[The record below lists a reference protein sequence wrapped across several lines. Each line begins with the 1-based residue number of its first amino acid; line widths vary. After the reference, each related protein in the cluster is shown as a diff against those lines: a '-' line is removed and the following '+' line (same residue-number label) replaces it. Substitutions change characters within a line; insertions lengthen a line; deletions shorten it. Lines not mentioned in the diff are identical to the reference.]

1 MADTVYKKIELV
13 GTSTESFS
21 AAAAN
26 AVDKAKKTVRGM
38 RWFEVTEQRGR
49 ISDGDGDIV
58 EYQTTIQI
66 GFHLE

>member
-1 MADTVYKKIELV
+1 MADSVYKKIELV

-26 AVDKAKKTVRGM
+26 AVARAKKTVRGM

-49 ISDGDGDIV
+49 IADGAIN
-58 EYQTTIQI
+58 EYQVAIQV
-66 GFHLE
+66 GFRLE

>member
-1 MADTVYKKIELV
+1 MANTVYKKIDLV
-13 GTSTESFS
+13 GTSSESFS

-26 AVDKAKKTVRGM
+26 AVAKAKETVRGM

-49 ISDGDGDIV
+49 IADDNIV
-58 EYQTTIQI
+58 EYQTTIQV

>member
-13 GTSTESFS
+13 GTSTQSFS
-21 AAAAN
+21 EAAAN
-26 AVDKAKKTVRGM
+26 AVAKAKETVRGM

-49 ISDGDGDIV
+49 VSDENVV
-58 EYQTTIQI
+58 EYQTTIQV

>member
-1 MADTVYKKIELV
+1 MAEPVYKKVELV

-26 AVDKAKKTVRGM
+26 AVAKARKTVRGM

-49 ISDGDGDIV
+49 IADEDVV
-58 EYQTTIQI
+58 EYQSTILV
-66 GFHLE
+66 GFRLE

>member
-26 AVDKAKKTVRGM
+26 AVDKAKKTVIRL
-38 RWFEVTEQRGR
+38 
-49 ISDGDGDIV
+49 DIV
-58 EYQTTIQI
+58 ILRMDAFTSVVWIEKPLASLRVSRT
-66 GFHLE
+66 

>member
-1 MADTVYKKIELV
+1 MAETVYKKIELV

-21 AAAAN
+21 AAAAS
-26 AVDKAKKTVRGM
+26 AVEKAKQSVRGM

-49 ISDGDGDIV
+49 LSDNNIV

>member
-21 AAAAN
+21 AAAAS
-26 AVDKAKKTVRGM
+26 AVAKAQKTVRGM

-49 ISDGDGDIV
+49 ISDEKIV
-58 EYQTTIQI
+58 EYQTTIQV

>member
-21 AAAAN
+21 AAAAG
-26 AVDKAKKTVRGM
+26 AVAKAKKTVRGM

-49 ISDGDGDIV
+49 IADEKTV
-58 EYQTTIQI
+58 EYQTTIQV